1 MHSRERFFDR
11 GSGIIRLVLSGWYY
25 WILKQI
31 PFSNILPPLLFT
43 DGAKKLF
50 YRMNYFCTTSACP
63 YPVNCYHRHHHHRW
77 KWQFCNFSWKYIS
90 FLYLLY
96 FLFFSIAETGK
107 AVNRPGRHICPWAF
121 LGQPGRLVRVYLFE
135 PGWLVGPPSQV
146 PQPTWY
152 FLAGWWVYLP
162 WYISTAWQVGDGG
175 APWYIYRRHTH
186 YSRLVDHH
194 QKIDHKTVCMLT
206 LFCLSFPTD
215 NHTRKGCTKCQH
227 L

>member
-1 MHSRERFFDR
+1 M
-11 GSGIIRLVLSGWYY
+11 
-25 WILKQI
+25 
-31 PFSNILPPLLFT
+31 
-43 DGAKKLF
+43 
-50 YRMNYFCTTSACP
+50 
-63 YPVNCYHRHHHHRW
+63 
-77 KWQFCNFSWKYIS
+77 
-90 FLYLLY
+90 
-96 FLFFSIAETGK
+96 
-107 AVNRPGRHICPWAF
+107 NRPGRHICLWAF

-206 LFCLSFPTD
+206 LFLSHPHILFAPFQ
-215 NHTRKGCTKCQH
+215 GCTKSKTSHCLKHWCTLRSEAKSLPSADVTICRESSLSWKKRTRTCTCQLSTFCFETRMRTFWNLSTTIWFETAKDFSCSDWTVKCNDCGPQWIAMGPKLH
-227 L
+227 GANDCNY